1 MSIAIIAPP
10 RNVDSWLIHFTEL
23 YPGETVEVWPNI
35 TKPDEVECALVWYH
49 PEGCLQDFPNLKMIC
64 SMGAGVDHIMRD
76 HALPVGIPIT
86 RIVDDLLA
94 KSMTRYIITCILNFH
109 RRFLKYAED
118 KKERVWDMKNPE
130 IDVRV
135 GILGIGQLGQDLA
148 RKLQLLDIDVIG
160 FSRGAKSIDNIPTQ
174 HGENEMDKFLSQIN
188 ILVCLLPL
196 TKETEGILNRDL
208 FRKMNKN
215 TCLINVA
222 RGKHL
227 IEDDLIW
234 AIENEIISEAYLD
247 VFDEEPLD
255 IRHPFWNKRE
265 VFITP
270 HIASVTNPLA
280 AIPQVV
286 NNLNNARH
294 DKPLSHQVDMSKG
307 Y

>member
-10 RNVDSWLIHFTEL
+10 RNVDSWGIHFAEL
-23 YPGETVEVWPNI
+23 YPGEAVEVWPNI
-35 TKPDEVECALVWYH
+35 SKPDEVECALVWYH

-64 SMGAGVDHIMRD
+64 SMGAGVDHVLRD
-76 HALPVGIPIT
+76 HALPVGVPII
-86 RIVDDLLA
+86 RIVDDMLA
-94 KSMTRYIITCILNFH
+94 KSMTRYIITAVLNFH

-118 KKERVWDMKNPE
+118 KKEKIWDMKNPE
-130 IDVRV
+130 IDVKV

-148 RKLQLLDIDVIG
+148 RKLQLIDIDVIG
-160 FSRGAKSIDNIPTQ
+160 FSKGEKSLDNIATM
-174 HGENEMDKFLSQIN
+174 HGENALDEFLRQIN
-188 ILVCLLPL
+188 VLVCLLPL

-208 FRKMNKN
+208 FQKMNKHS
-215 TCLINVA
+215 CLINVA

-227 IEDDLIW
+227 VEKDLIW
-234 AIENEIISEAYLD
+234 AIDNGIISEAYLD
-247 VFDEEPLD
+247 VFDVEPLD

-280 AIPQVV
+280 AIPQIV
-286 NNLNNARH
+286 NNLNNARN
-294 DKPLSHQVDMSKG
+294 KRPLTNQVDMTKG